1 MIKWF
6 KAKNKENTRLL
17 AELPEVDL
25 SEWVDAGQAVELG
38 KLMRNPTMRLAVRIV
53 AESVP
58 IPMPASGSP
67 ESDII
72 FAAGMTA
79 GYSLCLDN
87 LRKLSDTAS
96 YKEPVATFENPKE

>member
-6 KAKNKENTRLL
+6 KPKAKKDPKELE
-17 AELPEVDL
+17 ELPEIDL
-25 SEWVDAGQAVELG
+25 SEWMQAGQAAELG

-53 AESVP
+53 AESLPV
-58 IPMPASGSP
+58 PMPHSGSP
-67 ESDII
+67 ESDIV

-96 YKEPVATFENPKE
+96 YSEPTATFENPKE